1 MTSIASPLTRR
12 TVLRGAGLTGLSAVA
27 LTACSDEETPNPF
40 EQGTSAT
47 ESPVLQD
54 RIASG
59 DLPALADRLPKE
71 PMVVEL
77 QNGPGAYGGTLS
89 YAQLD
94 VNDTGS
100 LTAFASATLLE
111 WNWEADGAV
120 PSLAA
125 TFEKNDT
132 NTEFTFVLR
141 EGLKW
146 SDGEPFSSEDLVFT
160 IDDYL
165 RNETTIPAAPFWFSD
180 GDGRPTVEAPDELT
194 VVIHFENPFALFEKY
209 MCHPAVGNQFIK
221 PKHYLEQFHPDHA
234 DKDEIEKATKKAG
247 FDSWDQYFWD
257 RDNWWT
263 NPERPVL
270 GAYQVTS
277 TANAQS
283 GTAELERNPY
293 FWKTDPDGRQ
303 LPFVDAIQVQVLA
316 QDALDLRAANG
327 DLNFQGN
334 SLGYNSA
341 QLYIQNQEK
350 NDYTMLRW
358 KNDATLLSLC
368 VNLSHQDEAL
378 RELFLEPDFRAA
390 LSLAIDRDDMNST
403 LLGGLG
409 GIRQPLATENS
420 DYYVEG
426 TGQNHIEFDL
436 DAANSLLDGLGLERE
451 GEGTRKRK
459 DGEALNL
466 VLLYVDSTA
475 GISTADAFGMVQK
488 YWAEIGIKLDLRP
501 VDATLYTELRAA
513 NDFDVDGTTMPSDD
527 FDLDPVWY
535 VPTGSNSHSAPGF
548 GLWYATGGKE
558 GVEPPDE
565 IKDLLDHWD
574 ALRGAEDDDAR
585 IAAGKEIVTQHDEQV
600 YAIGLLELPFQP
612 VIVTNDVRGVRDDEP
627 KLSFYQ
633 GREQVTR
640 PEQISF
646 TSAS

>member
-1 MTSIASPLTRR
+1 
-12 TVLRGAGLTGLSAVA
+12 
-27 LTACSDEETPNPF
+27 
-40 EQGTSAT
+40 
-47 ESPVLQD
+47 
-54 RIASG
+54 
-59 DLPALADRLPKE
+59 
-71 PMVVEL
+71 
-77 QNGPGAYGGTLS
+77 
-89 YAQLD
+89 
-94 VNDTGS
+94 
-100 LTAFASATLLE
+100 
-111 WNWEADGAV
+111 
-120 PSLAA
+120 
-125 TFEKNDT
+125 
-132 NTEFTFVLR
+132 
-141 EGLKW
+141 
-146 SDGEPFSSEDLVFT
+146 
-160 IDDYL
+160 
-165 RNETTIPAAPFWFSD
+165 
-180 GDGRPTVEAPDELT
+180 
-194 VVIHFENPFALFEKY
+194 
-209 MCHPAVGNQFIK
+209 
-221 PKHYLEQFHPDHA
+221 
-234 DKDEIEKATKKAG
+234 
-247 FDSWDQYFWD
+247 
-257 RDNWWT
+257 
-263 NPERPVL
+263 
-270 GAYQVTS
+270 
-277 TANAQS
+277 
-283 GTAELERNPY
+283 
-293 FWKTDPDGRQ
+293 
-303 LPFVDAIQVQVLA
+303 
-316 QDALDLRAANG
+316 
-327 DLNFQGN
+327 
-334 SLGYNSA
+334 
-341 QLYIQNQEK
+341 
-350 NDYTMLRW
+350 MLRW

-527 FDLDPVWY
+527 FDLEPVWY